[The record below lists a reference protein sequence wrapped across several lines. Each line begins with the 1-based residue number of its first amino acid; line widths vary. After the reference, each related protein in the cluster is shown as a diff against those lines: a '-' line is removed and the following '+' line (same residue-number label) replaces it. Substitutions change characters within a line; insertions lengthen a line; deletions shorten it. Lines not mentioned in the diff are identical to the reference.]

1 MILFC
6 LMAVGLPKKLDFIK
20 METNIPDGF
29 YLIAVEDVTKLKA
42 MTFLIQH
49 YISNGKNVST
59 SSAEK
64 IVNDINHIIS
74 NLNKSAPNE
83 DR

>member
-1 MILFC
+1 MEVFTTNL
-6 LMAVGLPKKLDFIK
+6 VGDMK
-20 METNIPDGF
+20 TNIPDGF

-59 SSAEK
+59 CFAERM
-64 IVNDINHIIS
+64 INDINQIIS
-74 NLNKSAPNE
+74 NLDKAESNKE
-83 DR
+83 Y

>member
-1 MILFC
+1 M
-6 LMAVGLPKKLDFIK
+6 KN
-20 METNIPDGF
+20 NIPDGF

-42 MTFLIQH
+42 MTFLIQSFL
-49 YISNGKNVST
+49 SNGKNVST